1 MIKMKFITKYTLFFA
16 FAIFAFSSCTK
27 QKPAHVYM
35 PDMYYPVAYDPYQ
48 EAALAYS
55 DAKNTV
61 PLFANNANRTA
72 LAPVEGTIA
81 QNKDSILP
89 MDWKKEYDEAEYTA
103 SKTILTSPLKPE
115 NRVKDLERGK
125 KMYTYTCK
133 ACHGELG
140 DGQGDIVKS
149 NAYSGVPNY
158 KDRQISVGSVYYVI
172 MHGRNAMGSYAG
184 QLQMADRWRVA
195 EYVMELKNK

>member
-1 MIKMKFITKYTLFFA
+1 MKITLKYTLILLTAVMMFY
-16 FAIFAFSSCTK
+16 SCNKK
-27 QKPAHVYM
+27 QPARVYM

-48 EAALAYS
+48 EAVLAYS
-55 DAKNTV
+55 DAQNTV
-61 PLFANNANRTA
+61 PLFANNSNRTA
-72 LAPVEGTIA
+72 IAPVEGTIA

-89 MDWKKEYDEAEYTA
+89 MEWKKEYDEAEYLA
-103 SKTILTSPLKPE
+103 SKQILTSPLKPQ
-115 NRVKDLERGK
+115 NRAKDLERGK
-125 KMYTYTCK
+125 KLFTQTCK
-133 ACHGELG
+133 ACHGEMG

-149 NAYSGVPNY
+149 GAYSGVPNY